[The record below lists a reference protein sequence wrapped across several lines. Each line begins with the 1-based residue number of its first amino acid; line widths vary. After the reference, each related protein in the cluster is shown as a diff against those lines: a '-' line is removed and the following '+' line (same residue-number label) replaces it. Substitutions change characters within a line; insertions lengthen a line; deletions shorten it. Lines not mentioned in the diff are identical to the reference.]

1 MKKKDKKPMF
11 EKTIDKLNEQL
22 KAAKKD
28 FVSLLMKQKIGKLK
42 DVHLPRKKRK
52 EIALIRTIIRQKEL
66 ISKIKKDNEA
76 KN

>member
-1 MKKKDKKPMF
+1 MF

-28 FVSLLMKQKIGKLK
+28 FVSLLMEQKIGKLK

-52 EIALIRTIIRQKEL
+52 EIALINTIIRQKEL